1 MTTARV
7 DPVLGLVYPVVI
19 TFGDQPPQEIG
30 VVQANRGAEQALVDL
45 VALLH
50 DAADVMLIGGDQ
62 AIAAARA
69 RYVELQPVQPGPR
82 VVELGLG
89 MDVVA
94 RPPFEVHHG
103 PALADPGERKIHAGH
118 VDDCAICNPDRLAAH
133 HYDEGRGAGGARL
146 VEHMAGGVTC
156 CAHHVPLSQSCQACG
171 R

>member
-7 DPVLGLVYPVVI
+7 DPVLGLVFPVVLV
-19 TFGDQPPQEIG
+19 FGDQPPQEIG
-30 VVQANRGAEQALVDL
+30 VVQAGRGAEQAVIDL
-45 VALLH
+45 VATLH
-50 DAADVMLIGGDQ
+50 DAADLMLIGGEE
-62 AIAAARA
+62 AIAEARTRH
-69 RYVELQPVQPGPR
+69 RYSTLQPGPR
-82 VVELGLG
+82 VVELSLG

-94 RPPFEVHHG
+94 RPPFEVHQG
-103 PALADPGERKIHAGH
+103 PATAAAVERKIHTGH

-146 VEHMAGGVTC
+146 VEHLAGGVTC